1 MSGTRNQSTIDLE
14 QHLAFELTRVVE
26 EGAVAAA
33 RTMGQ
38 GDRKGSDQAAVQ
50 AMRRAF
56 EGPAGEGPR
65 IVILRTIKGHGVSFM
80 ENAMEWHYL
89 PLKPDQYRAA
99 LEEVDAE

>member
-1 MSGTRNQSTIDLE
+1 MAGNGSLSAIDLE

-26 EGAVAAA
+26 EAAVAAA

-56 EGPAGEGPR
+56 EDRSHRG
-65 IVILRTIKGHGVSFM
+65 
-80 ENAMEWHYL
+80 
-89 PLKPDQYRAA
+89 QYRHR
-99 LEEVDAE
+99 